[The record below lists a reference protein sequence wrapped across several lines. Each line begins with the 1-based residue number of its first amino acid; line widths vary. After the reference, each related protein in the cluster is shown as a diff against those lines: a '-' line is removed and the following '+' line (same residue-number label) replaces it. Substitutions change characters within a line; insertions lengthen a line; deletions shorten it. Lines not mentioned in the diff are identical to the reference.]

1 MLIYKQYDQ
10 AALDRQYNNRLQ
22 VPEWSTHLQRW
33 ADTSRE
39 AEKKYSPVKNIAY
52 GEGSLETLDIFP
64 SSQPDSKVLVFI
76 HGGYWHKLD
85 KSDFQFVGEGFHSY
99 NITIVNINY
108 PLAPSASMDQIVNSC
123 RMALQWVV
131 KNIRDHNGD
140 PTQLYL
146 CGYSAGGHLVTMM
159 MTNDFTF
166 ADWVPLTQNVR
177 AVCSLSG
184 LFNLEPIRLSE
195 INEVL
200 HLDGEIVLFNS
211 PIYLKPVLNCPLLLV
226 FGGNESDEFKTQSSD
241 LFEKWKGQTPVEL
254 IAMEEINHYSII
266 EEAAR
271 AGTPLHEKIKSLM
284 GV

>member
-211 PIYLKPVLNCPLLLV
+211 PIYLKPVLNSPLLLV

-254 IAMEEINHYSII
+254 IEMEEVNHYSII

-271 AGTPLHEKIKSLM
+271 AGSPLHEKIKCLM